1 MFQRSWYKGVIFKIN
16 IEHEDKPSKAEILKN
31 RIKGKVTVTQPTF
44 SQFFATVLYKRLN
57 LIEPIITQSI
67 RQGMSAQR

>member
-1 MFQRSWYKGVIFKIN
+1 MFRRSWYKGVIFKIN

-44 SQFFATVLYKRLN
+44 SQFFATV
-57 LIEPIITQSI
+57 
-67 RQGMSAQR
+67 